1 MFVFAAVF
9 SDARLRDLSSGDD
22 VAVCLCLNPRDLVCD
37 AELLGSNRTLIR
49 CFYEAGIALLC
60 GLRL

>member
-1 MFVFAAVF
+1 MFVFVAMF
-9 SDARLRDLSSGDD
+9 SDVWLGDLSSGDD

-37 AELLGSNRTLIR
+37 TELLVSNRTLIR
-49 CFYEAGIALLC
+49 CFYGVGTALLC